1 MEYRC
6 INLEKKE
13 IPYKDFTAYDR
24 EDIAQRFRTVIEAE
38 GPVVDDF
45 LELKVL
51 KSYSIY
57 QRGSLIAPFLRSVL
71 LSVGA
76 VMTRQI
82 DCDGAEHLVFWPERF
97 RGHEDEIE
105 SLKCE
110 VYKDYRPSGQKEN
123 MEEGT
128 FRSIAD
134 FPQLEI
140 YNAMIAQF
148 EGGAE
153 LKRSEIIT
161 RTNNSLGFLVKGRQ
175 IRETLELVLR
185 AAINNK
191 TFIYNRKAGLLRL
204 R

>member
-1 MEYRC
+1 
-6 INLEKKE
+6 
-13 IPYKDFTAYDR
+13 
-24 EDIAQRFRTVIEAE
+24 
-38 GPVVDDF
+38 
-45 LELKVL
+45 
-51 KSYSIY
+51 
-57 QRGSLIAPFLRSVL
+57 
-71 LSVGA
+71 
-76 VMTRQI
+76 
-82 DCDGAEHLVFWPERF
+82 
-97 RGHEDEIE
+97 
-105 SLKCE
+105 
-110 VYKDYRPSGQKEN
+110 

-140 YNAMIAQF
+140 YNAMISQF

-175 IRETLELVLR
+175 IRETLEIVLR